1 MELLCYWI
9 WDKVIYMYW
18 NYCKNPCFHFFLTR
32 GKAKAGECT
41 RPGGW
46 VPRNTS
52 VLLGAIGVR
61 RGYIRVIY
69 GQIGL
74 RV

>member
-1 MELLCYWI
+1 MGSSHIHVLELLQESF
-9 WDKVIYMYW
+9 
-18 NYCKNPCFHFFLTR
+18 FHFFLTR
-32 GKAKAGECT
+32 GKAKAGECI

-61 RGYIRVIY
+61 RGYMRVIY